1 MTWRDVT
8 TGFATMAVLAAVSG
22 SGRVFVG
29 GLDAAPAPQRADTI
43 VKQAGRPVFA
53 KGGTLVPDLSIGVVD
68 GAQEYMF
75 GSVRDVLETRDGSIL
90 VVDGQAFAIRQYDA
104 KGAYVRTLGRKGQGP
119 GEYTHPGL
127 LAELPDG
134 RILLV
139 DGGGV
144 RINVYSRTG
153 ESIDTWS
160 LALAG
165 SNVASSRIIVD
176 TTGTVVIPLYAFGG
190 GILEGSRLLRFG
202 PDGRMVD
209 TIHAP
214 VFAYTPP
221 TATSRT
227 ARGNVVASIPF
238 FPVTDWHWSPLGYM
252 VTGVANRYAF
262 ELRLPR
268 PGPTSSATIPAMR
281 YRGPTTV
288 WRPGDPVVSIR
299 HNVPPVPIN
308 EEQRSVERTG
318 VERIIRQLDPT
329 WRYAGP
335 DIPRVKPPFKRL
347 RVGEDGTLWVH
358 LSTPGERYM
367 PDPPPSG
374 SPTAAAGP
382 LLPRWREPA
391 VYDVF
396 EPDGRYLGRVSMPRN
411 VTIFRLSRDKV
422 WGTAADDDDVAIVKR
437 FRIDWR

>member
-1 MTWRDVT
+1 MTLRNVL
-8 TGFATMAVLAAVSG
+8 TGFATLVALTAA
-22 SGRVFVG
+22 
-29 GLDAAPAPQRADTI
+29 LDARPVSAARPAAARALQRTDTI
-43 VKQAGRPVFA
+43 VKQAGRPRHA
-53 KGGTLVPDLSIGVVD
+53 NGGTLVPELSIGVVD

-75 GSVRDVLETRDGSIL
+75 GSVRDVLETREGSLL
-90 VVDGQAFAIRQYDA
+90 VVDGQAFAVRQYDA
-104 KGAYVRTLGRKGQGP
+104 KGVYVRTIGRKGQGP
-119 GEYTHPGL
+119 GEYTRPGL
-127 LAELPDG
+127 LAELRDG

-144 RINVYSRTG
+144 RVNVYSPTG
-153 ESIDTWS
+153 EPIDTWS

-165 SNVASSRIIVD
+165 SNIASSRILVD
-176 TTGTVVIPLYAFGG
+176 TTGTVVVPLYAFGG
-190 GILEGSRLLRFG
+190 GIAEGSRLLRFG
-202 PDGRMVD
+202 PDGRIVD

-238 FPVTDWHWSPLGYM
+238 FPVTEWHWSPLGYM

-268 PGPTSSATIPAMR
+268 PRPTSNAAIPAMR
-281 YRGPTTV
+281 YRGPTAA

-299 HNVPPVPIN
+299 HSVPPVPIN

-318 VERIIRQLDPT
+318 VERIIHQLDPT
-329 WRYAGP
+329 WRYSGP
-335 DIPRVKPPFKRL
+335 EIPRIKPPYKDL
-347 RVGEDGTLWVH
+347 RVGDDGTIWVH
-358 LSTPGERYM
+358 LAMPGERYM

-374 SPTAAAGP
+374 SPMAGSP
-382 LLPRWREPA
+382 VLPRWREPA

-396 EPDGRYLGRVSMPRN
+396 EPDGRYLGRVTRDDN
-411 VTIFRLSRDKV
+411 VRPIRMTRSQV
-422 WGTAADDDDVAIVKR
+422 WAEVTDEDDVSVVKR